1 MTGNDGNGGMD
12 LDRLRDTADAI
23 RNAVRG
29 VVVGQ
34 DAVIE
39 EILAALLAG
48 GHVLLEGVPGVAKTL
63 LARAL
68 AASLGLEFRR
78 IQFTPDLMPAD
89 VMGTNVFD
97 LEQRRFHLQRGP
109 VFTDVLLADEINR
122 TPPKTQAALLEAMAE
137 QQVTIDGTSYPLGER
152 FFVIAT
158 QNPLEHEGTYPLPE
172 AQLDRFLAKIEIGY
186 PDEPAELDV
195 MRRFLDGRVRLGAEP
210 PLPAPVIEVDALS
223 EARRA
228 LSRVHVEDK
237 LLAYLRQVLAATRT
251 SPRLA
256 FGASPRAGL
265 ALLALARAR
274 AAMDGREFTIPDDI
288 KRMAIPALRHRLLPT
303 PDAELEWHTAESV
316 LASILDGIEIP
327 R

>member
-1 MTGNDGNGGMD
+1 ME
-12 LDRLRDTADAI
+12 LSRLREVAGAI
-23 RNAVRG
+23 RQAVRG

-34 DAVIE
+34 DTAVE

-63 LARAL
+63 TARAL
-68 AASLGLEFRR
+68 AAALGLSFRR

-89 VMGTNVFD
+89 VVGTNVFD

-137 QQVTIDGTSYPLGER
+137 RQVTIDGTSHPLGDR

-172 AQLDRFLAKIEIGY
+172 AQLDRFLVKVEIGY
-186 PDEPAELDV
+186 PDEPAEIDI
-195 MRRFLDGRVRLGAEP
+195 MRRFLDGRVRLGSEP
-210 PLPAPVIEVDALS
+210 PLPDPVVAPEDLAAARGAL
-223 EARRA
+223 A
-228 LSRVHVEDK
+228 RVHVEDK
-237 LLAYLRQVLAATRT
+237 LLGYLRAIVDATRS

-265 ALLALARAR
+265 ALLALARAV
-274 AAMDGREFTIPDDI
+274 AAMDGRAFVVPDDI
-288 KRMAIPALRHRLLPT
+288 KRMAAPVLRHRLLVT
-303 PDAELEWHTAESV
+303 PEAELEGRTTESV
-316 LASILDGIEIP
+316 LSSILEAIEVP